1 LESGWEQKLARKISS
16 SGHEVESHSYNHAD
30 FTGLG
35 MGDMRWQLQKT
46 AELIEMATGKRPKF
60 FRPPYGSVNWDVK
73 SASKREGL
81 QVVNW
86 AIDTNDWAGGA
97 WNTANLIGEYHG
109 NGGPIILQHDRNF
122 DEEAQD
128 AALRT
133 ARRRGYIPV
142 TLSECLSGKVN
153 TVAVENERKEEEQP
167 GNNKK
172 PQKPVVRTPVR
183 LPGEGKV
190 LWLNLS
196 FDEWLSTSDDKFA
209 ENSSWWRKPEDPG
222 KLNPDNVCQVEYE
235 ESLSQDS
242 TIEKINEFEANH
254 KENPLSEEESI
265 SEGEYKAITK

>member
-1 LESGWEQKLARKISS
+1 ME
-16 SGHEVESHSYNHAD
+16 
-30 FTGLG
+30 
-35 MGDMRWQLQKT
+35 DMRWQLQKT
-46 AELIEMATGKRPKF
+46 AELIEMATGRRPRF

-97 WNTANLIGEYHG
+97 WNTANLIGEFYG

-133 ARRRGYIPV
+133 AKRRGYIPV
-142 TLSECLSGKVN
+142 TLSECLSGKAN
-153 TVAVENERKEEEQP
+153 TVTAGNERKEEAGKQP
-167 GNNKK
+167 VNNKK

-209 ENSSWWRKPEDPG
+209 ERSSWWIRPEEPG

-235 ESLSQDS
+235 ESISEDS
-242 TIEKINEFEANH
+242 VNEKVNEFE
-254 KENPLSEEESI
+254 ENPSTEEELI